1 MNAFALMQS
10 NTAVFLCI
18 IAVLGLIVGSFLNV
32 VIHRLPIMMHTT
44 WRKQCHDFMGGDTTP
59 QNQKTSSTTP
69 YNLMVPRSACPHCGH
84 AITALENIPVFSY
97 LFLKGKCSECGKAIS
112 IRYPIIEAITAVL
125 SVIVAWH
132 FGYSW
137 ATGAGLLLTW
147 AFIALTMIDF
157 DHQLLPDS
165 ITLPFLWFGIFIAM
179 FGVFTD
185 LRSSVIGAMAGYL
198 TLWSVYW
205 AFKLIT
211 KKEGMGYGDFKLLA
225 LIGAWFGWKAIPT
238 TILLSSFVGAIVGI
252 SLIAFKGRD
261 KNIPIPFGPYIAA
274 AGWISMLWGDQL
286 IKLYLRFAG
295 LS

>member
-1 MNAFALMQS
+1 MQS
-10 NTAVFLCI
+10 SPVFFLSI
-18 IAVLGLIVGSFLNV
+18 VAVLGLIIGSFLNV
-32 VIHRLPIMMHTT
+32 VIHRLPVMMHNS
-44 WRKQCHDFMGGDTTP
+44 WRQQCHDFIGSDNKQQDKEP
-59 QNQKTSSTTP
+59 QQANAT

-84 AITALENIPVFSY
+84 AITALENIPVLSY

-112 IRYPIIEAITAVL
+112 IRYPIVEAVTAL
-125 SVIVAWH
+125 MSVAVAWH
-132 FGYSW
+132 FGFGW
-137 ATGAGLLLTW
+137 ATAAGLLLTW
-147 AFIALTMIDF
+147 AFIALSMIDF

-165 ITLPFLWFGIFIAM
+165 ITLPFLWFGLFIAM

-185 LRSSVIGAMAGYL
+185 LRSSVIGAIAGYL

-225 LIGAWFGWKAIPT
+225 MIGAWFGWKAIPT
-238 TILLSSFVGAIVGI
+238 TILLSSFVGAVVGLA
-252 SLIAFKGRD
+252 LIAFKGRD

-286 IKLYLRFAG
+286 ITFYLRFAG
-295 LS
+295 LN